1 MKHLR
6 SKFTYANVMATIAVF
21 IALGGASYAATRLP
35 KNSVGAKQLKKGAV
49 TPTKL
54 SSSAMASLTGE
65 AGAKGDTGAPGATG
79 ATGAQGIPGED
90 GAPATDFFAQVKPEG
105 TVNASGSAVTVD
117 HYGDGLYLVN
127 FGRDVTH
134 CAAIVN
140 EGGVPVFSSPGTSTG
155 SPPGDGADVVIGSP
169 KAPEG
174 EFAPGFPFAETIL
187 VATYSGAA
195 EHDASFYIAVFC

>member
-1 MKHLR
+1 MKRLR

-21 IALGGASYAATRLP
+21 IALGGASYAATQLP
-35 KNSVGAKQLKKGAV
+35 RNSVGAKQLKKGAV

-54 SSSAMASLTGE
+54 SSRAIASLTGE
-65 AGAKGDTGAPGATG
+65 AGPKGDTGTRGT
-79 ATGAQGIPGED
+79 QGIPGKD

-105 TVNASGSAVTVD
+105 TVNASGSPVTVD
-117 HYGDGLYLVN
+117 HYGAGLYLVN

-155 SPPGDGADVVIGSP
+155 SPPGDGADVIIGSP
-169 KAPEG
+169 KVPE
-174 EFAPGFPFAETIL
+174 EEYAPGFPFAESIL